1 VRGTAAQVG
10 ATIAVHPISLT
21 DTRSSDMPW
30 FQCLRAPD
38 LAGAEKLVRVRLYP

>member
-21 DTRSSDMPW
+21 DPPIKRHAVVPVPSELPTS
-30 FQCLRAPD
+30 RA
-38 LAGAEKLVRVRLYP
+38 LKNSFG